1 MAIPQ
6 LRKVG
11 ANKPAVKKKK
21 ILLLSDDLRMH
32 SGIGTMSREF
42 VKGTIHQY
50 DWVQLG
56 GAIKHPD
63 AGKMI
68 DVSQDMR
75 VETGVSDASL
85 KIYPVSGYGNQDL
98 IRQLLAIEKPDAIL
112 HFTDPRFWKFLYM
125 MEHEIRQHIP
135 ILYYTIWDDLPHPHW
150 NQPFYESCDWLGCIS
165 KQTYGI
171 VHNVR
176 DHKRP
181 VQEGKTESWQV
192 DYVPHGINSTIFKRY
207 SETDKLWPHMNSF
220 KQTVLGNKE
229 YEFILYYNNRNIRR
243 KQTSD
248 IVVAWNEFCNT
259 LTKEQ
264 ADKCALLMHTP
275 ALDPNGTDL
284 HAVKN
289 ALCPDHNIIFSQ
301 KHISTQEMAFMY
313 NIADVTIN
321 IASNEGFGLSGA
333 ESIMCGT
340 PILNNITG
348 GLQDHCGFKLNDKF
362 LTADDYIELGSLHDD
377 TKWKDNPELTWGDW
391 VEPVW
396 PSNRSIQGSPE
407 TPYIFDDRARFDDV
421 AVAIGKWYS
430 AGNEERI
437 RRGALG
443 REYAISEDGQLSS
456 KAMANNFIK
465 GIEST
470 FTNWKKRK
478 RFTLYKV

>member
-11 ANKPAVKKKK
+11 ASKPTIKKKK

-42 VKGTIHQY
+42 VKGTIHKY

-63 AGKMI
+63 AGKLI
-68 DVSQDMR
+68 DISQDLR
-75 VETGVSDASL
+75 AETGVSDASL

-98 IRQLLAIEKPDAIL
+98 IRQLLVMEKPDAIL

-135 ILYYTIWDDLPHPHW
+135 IMYYTIWDDLPHPHW

-171 VHNVR
+171 VRNVR

-181 VQEGKTESWQV
+181 HQEGNTEPWQV
-192 DYVPHGINSTIFKRY
+192 DYVPHGIDSTIFRPYPK
-207 SETDKLWPHMNSF
+207 TDKLHQHIQGF
-220 KQTVLGNKE
+220 KRAVIGKE
-229 YEFILYYNNRNIRR
+229 DYDFILYYNNRNIRR

-248 IVVAWNEFCNT
+248 IVLAWNEFCNT

-264 ADKCALLMHTP
+264 ASKCALLMHTP

-284 HAVKN
+284 HAVKR

-313 NIADVTIN
+313 NIADW
-321 IASNEGFGLSGA
+321 
-333 ESIMCGT
+333 
-340 PILNNITG
+340 
-348 GLQDHCGFKLNDKF
+348 
-362 LTADDYIELGSLHDD
+362 DDE
-377 TKWKDNPELTWGDW
+377 
-391 VEPVW
+391 
-396 PSNRSIQGSPE
+396 
-407 TPYIFDDRARFDDV
+407 
-421 AVAIGKWYS
+421 
-430 AGNEERI
+430 
-437 RRGALG
+437 
-443 REYAISEDGQLSS
+443 
-456 KAMANNFIK
+456 
-465 GIEST
+465 
-470 FTNWKKRK
+470 
-478 RFTLYKV
+478 

>member
-11 ANKPAVKKKK
+11 ASKPTVKKKK

-63 AGKMI
+63 AGKLI
-68 DVSQDMR
+68 DISQDMR

-98 IRQLLAIEKPDAIL
+98 IRQLLVMEKPDAIL

-181 VQEGKTESWQV
+181 HQEGKTEPWQI
-192 DYVPHGINSTIFKRY
+192 DYVPHGIDSNVFKPY
-207 SETDKLWPHMNSF
+207 QETDKLYEHMQGF
-220 KQTVLGNKE
+220 KRALLGNKD
-229 YEFILYYNNRNIRR
+229 YDFILYYNNRNIRR

-259 LTKEQ
+259 LTAEQ
-264 ADKCALLMHTP
+264 ADRCVLLMHTP

-284 HAVKN
+284 HAVKR
-289 ALCPDHNIIFSQ
+289 ALCPNHNIHFSQ
-301 KHISTQEMAFMY
+301 NHISTQEMAFMY

-333 ESIMCGT
+333 ESIMCGV

-362 LTADDYIELGSLHDD
+362 LTADDYVNIGSLHDD
-377 TKWKDNPELTWGDW
+377 TKWKDNPELTWGEW

-421 AVAIGKWYS
+421 AVAIGKWYEVGS
-430 AGNEERI
+430 DERK

-443 REYAISEDGQLSS
+443 REFAIGDGQLSA
-456 KAMANNFIK
+456 KAMGDNFIK

-470 FTNWKKRK
+470 FTNWEKRK